1 MQFSRSYLFI
11 IIIFIKDSRGNTWL
25 REMGRWALKLND
37 EQFIIEYLNCME
49 SDYDSKGSIDSIAT
63 KYIGLSLKTEP

>member
-1 MQFSRSYLFI
+1 
-11 IIIFIKDSRGNTWL
+11 
-25 REMGRWALKLND
+25 MGGWALKLND